1 MAAYTLRFLG
11 TVWIGLCLVAT
22 PWVASGQPDAREA
35 LRKGNRAYDK
45 GDYDAAAQAY
55 QSGKPSAQWEAM
67 RSFNLGDALYRQERY
82 AEAEKAYAEALKH
95 TEDRPLK
102 AKALHNLGNARYQQ
116 KNYKGAAEGYAESLK
131 LQPGDPQAQYNLAQ
145 SLRKLGA
152 PPPPPP
158 SSENQ
163 PQNAPKD
170 PEGEQQPQEQQGK
183 GESGDAQNKEGEPQ
197 SPEEGDPKPGSSGM
211 RPEEVEQ
218 LLDALE
224 QEDARVQKKLR
235 EDKVPPKNGLDGKNW

>member
-1 MAAYTLRFLG
+1 MATN
-11 TVWIGLCLVAT
+11 TVRLTAAIWMGCIAMAL
-22 PWVASGQPDAREA
+22 PWYASAQTDAREA
-35 LRKGNRAYDK
+35 LRKGNRAYQK
-45 GDYDAAAQAY
+45 GAYDAAEQAY
-55 QSGKPSAQWEAM
+55 QSGSQSPQWEAM

-82 AEAEKAYAEALKH
+82 AEAEKAYTEALKH
-95 TEDRPLK
+95 TDDRQLR

-131 LQPGDPQAQYNLAQ
+131 LQPGDPLAQYNLAQ

-152 PPPPPP
+152 PPPPP
-158 SSENQ
+158 SSAENQ
-163 PQNAPKD
+163 PQ
-170 PEGEQQPQEQQGK
+170 E
-183 GESGDAQNKEGEPQ
+183 
-197 SPEEGDPKPGSSGM
+197 SPEEKDGDASPQSQGASPESGNPQDQPGSPEKNEPKRGSSGM

-235 EDKVPPKNGLDGKNW
+235 EDKQPPKQGLDGKNW